1 MDERS
6 RVALA
11 TALGALAGG
20 VIGYLYLT
28 EDGRRVRGE
37 IDPWLDNFT
46 REMRQL
52 RATAE
57 RARVAADEGWRSL
70 NDLRRGASREGPRT
84 SSGYPRSAG

>member
-20 VIGYLYLT
+20 MFGYLYLT
-28 EDGRRVRGE
+28 EDGRRVRE
-37 IDPWLDNFT
+37 QIDPWLDNVA
-46 REMRQL
+46 REMRHL

-57 RARVAADEGWRSL
+57 RTRVAADEAWRSL
-70 NDLRRGASREGPRT
+70 NDLRRASRQGPRAA
-84 SSGYPRSAG
+84 SGYLRSAG

>member
-6 RVALA
+6 RVAWA
-11 TALGALAGG
+11 AALGALAGG
-20 VIGYLYLT
+20 MFGYLYLT
-28 EDGRRVRGE
+28 EDGRRVRE
-37 IDPWLDNFT
+37 QIDPWLDNVA

-70 NDLRRGASREGPRT
+70 DDLRRGASRQGSRAA
-84 SSGYPRSAG
+84 SGYPRSAG